1 MPEKFAV
8 YKNRVTWGGRLCAW
22 LREEKSEGGGC
33 EEKGEKGEKKEECP
47 FDARS
52 GEGGTC
58 PFA

>member
-1 MPEKFAV
+1 MPEAFAI
-8 YKNRVTWGGRLCAW
+8 YKNRVTWGSKLCAW
-22 LREEKSEGGGC
+22 LREEKNKRGGC
-33 EEKGEKGEKKEECP
+33 EGEGENREKKEECS